1 MREVVGSEDV
11 AGSEEEEEAV
21 VVVTTVM
28 VKIKATTKEEEAEVV
43 ETSMVTKTETKTTMT
58 LHSPGLVDKTTRIP
72 KTRQSSSRTRKSMS
86 TWMTLCLALSLKK
99 EINNNSDCTK
109 RQHRSHLK
117 TSSEKISQNFKKYS
131 KLVNDLL

>member
-21 VVVTTVM
+21 VVTTAM
-28 VKIKATTKEEEAEVV
+28 VVRIKATTKEEEAEAV
-43 ETSMVTKTETKTTMT
+43 ETSMGTKTETKTTMT
-58 LHSPGLVDKTTRIP
+58 LHSLGLVDKTTRIP

-99 EINNNSDCTK
+99 EINNNSDCAK

-131 KLVNDLL
+131 KLVN